1 MMDDKNQKQ
10 TLGERATLSNIFAT
24 IIYYVSTK
32 LKTYTLRLTK
42 GSHQMLENKNL
53 PAVRFELE

>member
-1 MMDDKNQKQ
+1 M
-10 TLGERATLSNIFAT
+10 
-24 IIYYVSTK
+24 STK
-32 LKTYTLRLTK
+32 HKTYTLRLNIASFEFTMRYTK